1 METKQALRRVQFLV
15 GGYVALSVLTLAAI
29 VLLRN
34 HPTLVT
40 PAVWVRA
47 SIVVLASLLM
57 TSFAVHAARGSGR
70 SYLRLRLASAI
81 MVVAIAVIVA
91 IPGLFPVWLRIEQ
104 GACGLLLLGVV
115 VIVNGKRLRAH
126 FGQLAASYSRTNSS

>member
-1 METKQALRRVQFLV
+1 METQRALRGIRVLV

-29 VLLRN
+29 FVLRH
-34 HPTLVT
+34 HPALVT

-47 SIVVLASLLM
+47 TIVVAASLLM
-57 TSFAVHAARGSGR
+57 TSFAVHTARGSGR

-81 MVVAIAVIVA
+81 MVVAIAVIIA
-91 IPGLFPVWLRIEQ
+91 LPGVFPVWLKIEQ

-115 VIVNGKRLRAH
+115 ILANGRRVRTH
-126 FGQLAASYSRTNSS
+126 FAQQPDEQLV